1 MLIRTLCLPL
11 TLLGAVA
18 LSSCSAEDTAETAPE
33 VTQLVTSGPG
43 TGDLLVHGVVSRDGA
58 PQPGVEVVVSLWP
71 ETDDLEV
78 GDAVDMWTTDPV
90 ETDEDGRYGVR
101 VDPDE
106 LSSRYFPAGRDHLNF
121 DVRVS
126 SDARFTTWS
135 TTAWLLEDSGVWR
148 SERSRPGD
156 EVIDLSFDLGEETV
170 TLTDSQG
177 RSDTDEST
185 LFPVPSK

>member
-11 TLLGAVA
+11 TLLGVVA
-18 LSSCSAEDTAETAPE
+18 LTSCSDEDTAEAE
-33 VTQLVTSGPG
+33 VTQPVTSGPG
-43 TGDLLVHGVVSRDGA
+43 SGDLLVHGVVSRDGA
-58 PQPGVEVVVSLWP
+58 PQPGAEVVVSLWS

-78 GDAVDMWTTDPV
+78 GDAVDTWTTDPV
-90 ETDEDGRYGVR
+90 ETDQDGRYGVR

-106 LSSRYFPAGRDHLNF
+106 LSSRYFPVGQDFLNF
-121 DVRVS
+121 DVLVS
-126 SDARFTTWS
+126 SDAGSTTWS

-170 TLTDSQG
+170 SLTDSQG
-177 RSDTDEST
+177 RSDTDESP
-185 LFPVPSK
+185 LFPMPSK